1 MPNASF
7 AECLVHWKIEFNQ
20 SSCGFNV
27 IANCNPCKE
36 YYDIG
41 NQSIFGQAYNLDK
54 QNVILVL
61 NI

>member
-1 MPNASF
+1 MQALQNVWCTGKSNS
-7 AECLVHWKIEFNQ
+7 IQ

-27 IANCNPCKE
+27 IANCNPYKE

-41 NQSIFGQAYNLDK
+41 NQSIFGQDYNLDK